1 MAKWSRPLRGPRA
14 TGTMISTSALAIS
27 PLHWMALGT
36 FVVGVQGFMLPALL
50 PDLAVDLS
58 VSVVTAGQLV
68 TVFTLSYAISSPI
81 LTAITGELARRKLL
95 IVSMTAFALANF
107 FACVAT
113 SYWTLLWARV
123 FLAFAAGLY
132 MPNASALAG
141 AVVEPARRGKAL
153 ATVTAGTT
161 VAVALGVPLSAVI
174 GHTFGWRL
182 TFAIVGILA
191 LLATI
196 GFAFGL
202 ARDLGSGVPATTFV
216 ERVGVVRRKFVVV
229 ALLATTFWA
238 SGTYTIYTYL
248 AVFLSQQA
256 GIEGSHIGMVLF
268 VWGASA
274 AVGVT
279 TGGVLTDRLGARTAV
294 VASLVLLAFAYLS
307 FSLFAY
313 TMEPDSARIPIL
325 VAVALWGFA
334 NWAFFPAQQARLIGL
349 SGNRLASIVI
359 SLNASLMFIGYSLGA
374 TIGSITM
381 AHGSPAALGW
391 VAALSEFSSLLLVFI
406 AAKNGEGRAER
417 TAALEETASTGQVRG
432 RAGVRF
438 AQEDIP

>member
-1 MAKWSRPLRGPRA
+1 
-14 TGTMISTSALAIS
+14 MISTRALAIS

-50 PDLAVDLS
+50 PDLAADLS

-132 MPNASALAG
+132 MPNAYALAG

-153 ATVTAGTT
+153 ATVAAGTT

-174 GHTFGWRL
+174 GHAFGWRL

-216 ERVGVVRRKFVVV
+216 ERVGVVRRKSVVV

-238 SGTYTIYTYL
+238 SGTYTVYTYL

-256 GIEGSHIGMVLF
+256 GIEGSQIGMVLF

-274 AVGVT
+274 VVGVT

-294 VASLVLLAFAYLS
+294 IASLVLLAFAYLS
-307 FSLFAY
+307 LSLFAY
-313 TMEPDSARIPIL
+313 TMEPHSARIPIL
-325 VAVALWGFA
+325 VAVSLWGFA

-349 SGNRLASIVI
+349 SGNKLASIVV

-374 TIGSITM
+374 TIGSVTM

-391 VAALSEFSSLLLVFI
+391 VAALSEFASLLLVFI

-417 TAALEETASTGQVRG
+417 TAA
-432 RAGVRF
+432 
-438 AQEDIP
+438 

>member
-1 MAKWSRPLRGPRA
+1 MAKWSEPLRGPRA

-27 PLHWMALGT
+27 PLHWMALGA

-50 PDLAVDLS
+50 PDLAADLS
-58 VSVVTAGQLV
+58 VSVVTAGQFM
-68 TVFTLSYAISSPI
+68 TVFTLSCAINSPI
-81 LTAITGELARRKLL
+81 LTAITGKLARRKLL

-141 AVVEPARRGKAL
+141 AVVQPARRGKAL

-174 GHTFGWRL
+174 GHAFGWRL

-202 ARDLGSGVPATTFV
+202 ARDLGSGMPATTFV
-216 ERVGVVRRKFVVV
+216 ERFGVVRRKSVVV

-248 AVFLSQQA
+248 AVFLSQHRGIAHRDGALCVGCVCGRRRDDGRSPDRQA
-256 GIEGSHIGMVLF
+256 GREDGGSRKPRP
-268 VWGASA
+268 S
-274 AVGVT
+274 GV
-279 TGGVLTDRLGARTAV
+279 RI
-294 VASLVLLAFAYLS
+294 SEF

-406 AAKNGEGRAER
+406 AAKSGEGRAER